1 MHFAVTNHFPK
12 KLIGVFAV
20 VVVYFLILN
29 QKMHTSLIYIRPYIV
44 TLKSVN
50 LKHWKYFSYNFT
62 SPNNRLTLFLL
73 TQEKRLAHATTKKM
87 FTEATKTNNSCSL
100 CLPSLW
106 YLIRRA
112 LETECKVFINLLW
125 PSDSFLSSV
134 GGTRVWDLHEHNSCN
149 LFESYCTVKET
160 SQGFKFPHGLSFQND
175 GHQMILMFFF
185 LLRPKQEIVLILRF
199 LTTVVERNTLQQ
211 IVVFKIIYLL
221 IYHLSLWWTA
231 YFWWICLDLL
241 NSL

>member
-1 MHFAVTNHFPK
+1 
-12 KLIGVFAV
+12 
-20 VVVYFLILN
+20 
-29 QKMHTSLIYIRPYIV
+29 MHTSLIYIRPYIV

-73 TQEKRLAHATTKKM
+73 ILSQEKRLAHATTKKM

-175 GHQMILMFFF
+175 GPCSYNYFTKFARILSKLFF
-185 LLRPKQEIVLILRF
+185 IW
-199 LTTVVERNTLQQ
+199 
-211 IVVFKIIYLL
+211 
-221 IYHLSLWWTA
+221 SLWGIACRVLRWEMNLG
-231 YFWWICLDLL
+231 IRL
-241 NSL
+241 